1 MSGRQYTWAN
11 NLPNPTFEKLDRV
24 LVATEWDQHYPLSS
38 IVALTRDLSD
48 HTPLLLN
55 TRKTRTYNQIP
66 PFKFELGWL
75 LHDDFF
81 DMVKEIWTNEN
92 GGNSPMEK

>member
-55 TRKTRTYNQIP
+55 TGETRTCNQIQ

-75 LHDDFF
+75 LRDDFF